1 MRYSAIQV
9 KKSKSIILTT
19 VRRLSYAWKAFSRY
33 NRMKNWYAM
42 NTYYVLSVTGTE
54 IDYELTCI
62 VTRIVAEI
70 TNQER

>member
-1 MRYSAIQV
+1 MF
-9 KKSKSIILTT
+9 IILTT

-62 VTRIVAEI
+62 VTHLVAEI
-70 TNQER
+70 TSQER